1 MPLGASLNNHST
13 RNQKCMNKLSLQ
25 LTILFI
31 ITWINGYTAF
41 QHPVN
46 YHFQYLKVEDGLP
59 QNTIN
64 AIAKDHYGFMWF
76 GTNNGICRYDGFTF
90 ESYKS
95 EKDRPGSLPDN
106 MISSIEPDEDRRL
119 WIGSANGLSYFDP
132 QNDCIVKFSTQEN
145 GCQQISRISTIV
157 AHSGKVWVGTSDNG
171 IFLLSHDKPTGQYE
185 LVYHFCEQENSLP
198 ENAVSIIYKTKDN
211 TLWAGTNQGIYIY
224 SESEKKFKLF
234 TANQTIAA
242 NVNVYDIFESS
253 KGDLY
258 IGTFNGLALIRKGRS
273 TATWFFPDVS
283 NPNAIAHGSVNK
295 ISEDI
300 LGGILVGTLGGLQ
313 SFDLNSGTFF
323 PFPKNGPD
331 HFKLNNQF
339 VSTIY
344 CDPTGNVWVGTE
356 KGGINRFNVY
366 QKPFSFYAKDPNNQN
381 SLNENTI
388 NSVLK
393 ERDFLW
399 IGTAGGG
406 LNSVN
411 LLTGKFTHYRYNA
424 FNNQTVSSDY
434 ISSIIRGYD
443 GNLWIGSWGGGLT
456 CLKGASS
463 NPTIQRIT
471 ATTQGYRYQLVD
483 NFVST
488 LWNDNRGFMVVGA
501 QGGLSML
508 TYNTHKFTTLVAPS
522 SSVRQISEV
531 GCILKD
537 SKDYYWIGTRNGL
550 FRFPANSLKETDQPE
565 MAVDNLQF
573 FTNSESDSLSLPG
586 HYIISLIEDSKGNV
600 WAGTYGNG
608 FCKIAVQKDGT
619 IRCKSYSQNDGL
631 SNNVTYCIQ
640 EDHLGNLWISTDYG
654 LSVFDTKRSKF
665 KNFYKQDGLLNNQ
678 FYWSASCKSNDG
690 ELYFGGTEGLN
701 YFKPENVQDFQNL
714 VTPRITRLKI
724 FNQEVKAG
732 SVFHGTKVISRPIYD
747 TDTIFLSYR
756 DNNISFDFSALD
768 YNLPE
773 KTSFAYMIRGIDKGW
788 NYVPAQRRFA
798 NYSNLN
804 GGTYLF
810 LIKASN
816 SDGVWNETPTA
827 ITIVITPPFWKT
839 RWFTILMII
848 SVVSTTF
855 FIIQLQMRNIIRQKK
870 MLEEKVIVRT
880 QKIEDQKVILEK
892 QAAEL
897 IESNKKLERRQIQI
911 EQQKKELE
919 DKNNEI
925 SSQRDEL
932 ILLNNKVE
940 EINQKQLSFFTN
952 ISHEFRTPLTL
963 IISPL
968 ERMLGKFKGDTETEN
983 ILNIINRNAQRLLL
997 LINQLLEIRKVETGN
1012 QELQVERSDTHAFL
1026 LEIFDS
1032 FIELAGKNEIEYT
1045 HQIDVAGETWI
1056 DKEKLEN
1063 VLYNLLSNAFKFTSP
1078 GGKITLKADLFP
1090 SGGDQYMRI
1099 VVSDSGIGIPQQQI
1113 KKLFDRFYQVTE
1125 SKNHK
1130 YSGTGIGLSLVK
1142 RLVEIMYGN
1151 VEVKSELGEGSE
1163 FVVTIPVNRQFFAN
1177 HELDISGQVFESGIR
1192 NKVAILYDQ
1201 IIDSPKTG
1209 TSVDQKDMPV
1219 VLVIE
1224 DHQDMR
1230 SYISSNLKK
1239 HFVVFEAENG
1249 KEGFELARKEEP
1261 ELILSDVMMPEIDGF
1276 ELCRKIKSNLY
1287 TSHIPFILLTAKGEV
1302 EDFVE
1307 GLETGADDYISKPF
1321 NMDVLVAK
1329 IAGIIEN
1336 RRKLKKKFLSLEE
1349 VTPSELTS
1357 SKLDEKFLSKINEL
1371 IEIHYT
1377 DPMFD
1382 VDTFASKMFV
1392 SRSQLYKKLK
1402 AITGLSTND
1411 YLTVFRLKKSVELL
1425 KKGDLQIN
1433 EIAYNTGF
1441 NDPKYFS
1448 RVFKKY
1454 YNCSPSEF
1462 VMKNRN

>member
-1 MPLGASLNNHST
+1 
-13 RNQKCMNKLSLQ
+13 MNKISLQ

-31 ITWINGYTAF
+31 ITWFNGFANF
-41 QHPVN
+41 QQPAN

-64 AIAKDHYGFMWF
+64 AIARDYYGFMWF

-90 ESYKS
+90 ESFKS
-95 EKDRPGSLPDN
+95 EKDQPGSLPDN
-106 MISSIEPDEDRRL
+106 MISAIEPDEDHRL
-119 WIGSANGLSYFDP
+119 WVGSANGLSYFDP
-132 QNDCIVKFSTQEN
+132 QDDRIVEFSTQEN
-145 GCQQISRISTIV
+145 GCQQITRVSTIV
-157 AHSGKVWVGTSDNG
+157 VHSGKIWVGTSDNG
-171 IFLLSHDKPTGQYE
+171 IFLLSHCKSTGNYE
-185 LVYHFCEQENSLP
+185 LVSHFCEQENNLP
-198 ENAVSIIYKTKDN
+198 ENGVSIIYKTKDN

-224 SESEKKFKLF
+224 SETEKKFNLF
-234 TANQTIAA
+234 TANQSIAA

-258 IGTFNGLALIRKGRS
+258 IGTFNGLAVIRRNRGS
-273 TATWFFPDVS
+273 ASWFFPDVS
-283 NPNAIAHGSVNK
+283 NPNALVHGTVGK

-300 LGGILVGTLGGLQ
+300 RGGILVGTLGGLQ
-313 SFDLNSGTFF
+313 SFDLASGNFYLF
-323 PFPKNGPD
+323 PENGPD
-331 HFKLNNQF
+331 YFKLNNQF
-339 VSTIY
+339 ISTIY
-344 CDPTGNVWVGTE
+344 CDSTGNVWVGTE
-356 KGGINRFNVY
+356 KGGINKFNVY
-366 QKPFSFYAKDPNNQN
+366 QKPFSFYANDPNNQN
-381 SLNENTI
+381 SLNDNTI

-406 LNSVN
+406 LNSVD
-411 LLTGKFTHYRYNA
+411 LRTGKFTHYRYSA
-424 FNNQTVSSDY
+424 FNNQTLSSDY
-434 ISSIIRGYD
+434 ISSILRGPD

-471 ATTQGYRYQLVD
+471 ATTPGYRYQLVD

-488 LWNDNRGFMVVGA
+488 LWDDNRGFLVVGA

-508 TYNTHKFTTLVAPS
+508 TYNKHKFTTLVAPNS
-522 SSVRQISEV
+522 SERQISEV

-537 SKDYYWIGTRNGL
+537 SKDYYWVGTRNGL

-565 MAVDNLQF
+565 LIVDNLQF

-619 IRCKSYSQNDGL
+619 IRCTSYSQNDGL
-631 SNNVTYCIQ
+631 SNNVTYCIL
-640 EDHLGNLWISTDYG
+640 EDHFGNLWISTDYG
-654 LSVFDTKRSKF
+654 LSMFDTKHHKF

-678 FYWSASCKSNDG
+678 FYWSASYKSNDG

-732 SVFHGTKVISRPIYD
+732 SVFHGKKVICRPIYD
-747 TDTIFLSYR
+747 ADTIYLSFR
-756 DNNISFDFSALD
+756 DNNISFDFSSLD

-773 KTSFAYMIRGIDKGW
+773 KTSFAYMILGIDKDW

-798 NYSNLN
+798 NYSNLK
-804 GGTYLF
+804 GGTYPF

-816 SDGVWNETPTA
+816 GDGVWNDKPTE

-839 RWFTILMII
+839 RWFTILMIV
-848 SVVSTTF
+848 SVVLITF
-855 FIIQLQMRNIIRQKK
+855 FIVQLQMQSIIRQKK
-870 MLEEKVIVRT
+870 MLEEKVVVRT

-897 IESNKKLERRQIQI
+897 IESNQKLERRQIQI

-932 ILLNNKVE
+932 IVLNNKVE
-940 EINQKQLSFFTN
+940 EVNQKQLSFFTN

-968 ERMLGKFKGDTETEN
+968 ERMLSKFKGDTETEN
-983 ILNIINRNAQRLLL
+983 MLNILNRNAQRLLL

-1012 QELQVERSDTHAFL
+1012 QELRVEKSDTPDFL

-1032 FIELAGKNEIEYT
+1032 FVELAEKNEIEYT
-1045 HQIDVAGETWI
+1045 HQIDIAGETWI

-1063 VLYNLLSNAFKFTSP
+1063 VLYNLLSNAFKFTP
-1078 GGKITLKADLFP
+1078 RGGRITLKAEL
-1090 SGGDQYMRI
+1090 STEGNDQYLRM

-1113 KKLFDRFYQVTE
+1113 GRLFDRFFQVTE

-1142 RLVEIMYGN
+1142 SLTEIMYGN
-1151 VEVKSELGEGSE
+1151 VEVESEPGKGSE
-1163 FVVTIPVNRQFFAN
+1163 FIVTIPVNRQFFAN
-1177 HELDISGQVFESGIR
+1177 HEIDISGQVFESGIR
-1192 NKVAILYDQ
+1192 DKVAILYDQ
-1201 IIDSPKTG
+1201 IVDSPQTGASDGKT
-1209 TSVDQKDMPV
+1209 DLPV

-1224 DHQDMR
+1224 DNQDMR
-1230 SYISSNLKK
+1230 SYISFNLKK
-1239 HFVVFEAENG
+1239 NFVVLEAENG
-1249 KEGFELARKEEP
+1249 KEGFELARREEI
-1261 ELILSDVMMPEIDGF
+1261 ELILSDVMMPEMDGF
-1276 ELCRKIKSNLY
+1276 ELCRKIKGNLY
-1287 TSHIPFILLTAKGEV
+1287 TSHIPLVLLTAKGEV
-1302 EDFVE
+1302 EDFLE
-1307 GLETGADDYISKPF
+1307 GLGTGADDYISKPF
-1321 NMDVLVAK
+1321 NMDVLIAK
-1329 IAGIIEN
+1329 ISGIIEN
-1336 RRKLKKKFLSLEE
+1336 RRKLKKKFSSLED
-1349 VTPSELTS
+1349 VTPAELTS
-1357 SKLDEKFLSKINEL
+1357 SKLDEQFFTKINEL

-1377 DPMFD
+1377 DPKFD
-1382 VDTFASKMFV
+1382 VDTFASKMYV

-1402 AITGLSTND
+1402 AITDLSTND

-1425 KKGDLQIN
+1425 KKGEMQIS

-1454 YNCSPSEF
+1454 FQCTPSEYVLKF
-1462 VMKNRN
+1462 KN